1 MPPKRNKVAIRRR
14 HKTKGKGRLGHRRK
28 QFQSTKSIAQTQA
41 PLGLVS
47 DPNVDL
53 IHSRASRGRVQEE
66 MASTDNVSWVPKPV
80 VHREFKV
87 SESETAYMLPLIER
101 YQNDYE
107 KMRRDIKLNYL
118 QKSEGEMKRL
128 AEALQTSTHDE

>member
-1 MPPKRNKVAIRRR
+1 
-14 HKTKGKGRLGHRRK
+14 
-28 QFQSTKSIAQTQA
+28 
-41 PLGLVS
+41 
-47 DPNVDL
+47 
-53 IHSRASRGRVQEE
+53 